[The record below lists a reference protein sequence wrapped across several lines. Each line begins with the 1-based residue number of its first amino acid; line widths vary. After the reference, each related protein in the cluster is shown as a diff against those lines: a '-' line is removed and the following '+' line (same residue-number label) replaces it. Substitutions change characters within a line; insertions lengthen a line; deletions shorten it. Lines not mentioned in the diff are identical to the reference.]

1 MLAGNIENWRLG
13 ADGDDL
19 RAAPYYT
26 RATESPNFNR
36 LFAAIYDIFFS
47 KLVNLGRLIPTTGR
61 SLRDIFKEKIPG
73 TDKHLVSAELIAYL
87 KWLIFVAAFKDRSNL
102 AHEAFYQRTLNK
114 INNSKQWRG
123 QLFLAVEAWYKDF
136 QPSKRR
142 RSNRPEANGEEVDDA
157 DDNSRT
163 WTNLSTP
170 WPMARLQRMPPLRAP
185 AAPRRAPTG
194 KSRKV
199 KRPLI
204 RNLCMDTE

>member
-26 RATESPNFNR
+26 STPESPNFNR

-136 QPSKRR
+136 QPNKRR
-142 RSNRPEANGEEVDDA
+142 RSNRPRANGEAVNDAGDSYKDIDQFVDPLDEGEARANAAAAGAEGAGRAAAAGAAGARGGAAGA
-157 DDNSRT
+157 D
-163 WTNLSTP
+163 
-170 WPMARLQRMPPLRAP
+170 
-185 AAPRRAPTG
+185 
-194 KSRKV
+194 V
-199 KRPLI
+199 
-204 RNLCMDTE
+204 